1 MNVDLCKKFLRT
13 LEITDQGSLNKWMM
27 SNHPDKIPNFRNL
40 NFDLQKQFNDTFF
53 QVRDCFDK
61 VYGNQDQYDQ
71 YTQQTSPDYDDG
83 DDEFYSSPHHK
94 NRKADCLRKVENWSK
109 VRPYHIFD
117 SFQFDQELTKKDLP
131 IVSPKIRALLDKIK
145 YVDDSDLKVHGTY
158 FKHFIFTDLQGKTH
172 GSKIIASAL
181 LSEGYPSII
190 KDTSNMGINIDT
202 IETMSVDNN
211 TDQSSFGLISSSSVY
226 QKAFTETNKKDILK
240 VFNRPDNNYGQ
251 QMRIIIMD
259 SKFKEGVDL
268 FDVKYVH
275 ILEQPKSSAD
285 LTQVIGRATRYC
297 GQKGLNFVQNEGW
310 KIYVNIYKLYDEVHG
325 SKKKFF
331 YEKYKEALSINNM
344 TFDEGVIMEQVEK
357 LAMLASVDFELNRE
371 MHKKMLVDEVL
382 EIEMKNVEGGGT
394 VAAMDSLAEQMGKLT
409 ITDDGRNQ
417 QLIPTMSV
425 AEIQKHV
432 LNTYTKY
439 KYGPIV
445 IENACNISKDN
456 NRLIKLTNTQKFV
469 RDYLRPERHEKGLLL
484 WHSVGT
490 GKTCT
495 AIAVKSHFE
504 MASTNDGNKHMKEPF
519 HVFWVTKTNLV
530 GAETKNMYDS
540 VCHAYIRDAIKKNP
554 NLSKEELKELYSK
567 NTKNL
572 VIHSLSYRAFSN
584 LLEEK
589 NALGRSLANNDV
601 LRKTLVIIDEAHKLY
616 ADDFTEQ
623 EKPDVG
629 LITKKIHE
637 SYQKS
642 KGDSCKVLLMT
653 ATPMVNGISSFV
665 NLMNLIIEDPNKRFN
680 EGQFLKKLNEGFTQ
694 GQTYFNKRVGGLIS
708 YLNRKHDPSLF
719 AQPQIQTI
727 EVKMSKVP
735 EEKTY
740 EACMKNSK
748 AEYDLCVKQEKDR
761 VDQYNSQYTDKA
773 QANTGRVRAIDTEIK
788 KNNTEINALQKQM
801 ELEEKN
807 EDVKRKHKLQKLE
820 SVIKS
825 TETEMN
831 SLRTQIERLQAN
843 RRGLVVVP
851 GQNGGGEASK
861 KRPRAPESSDNN
873 LSQKKRA
880 VDMAQ
885 SKLQKCKEAY
895 DKHINAMTEREKK
908 YDGKKPQT
916 LTMINKGNELKQ
928 RVQASQDAFNLCQV
942 QFKEIQEI
950 INATKATDKV
960 ASSSSSS
967 SSIHT
972 PIDQSVAMESDN
984 TVAINQ
990 ISDQIQKL
998 SEKLIS
1004 YQNENDLRKKQIEAG
1019 QIQYQNRKAN
1029 QIENLRLKNQA
1040 LTQEKNNIMT
1050 KMGNS
1055 KHNQTVKPDLSA
1067 CTMRFNQAKTECTK
1081 KNKENELYQD
1091 IAFETC
1097 NSVSGGGRRGGLR
1110 HKTQKKNTKKNKDK
1124 VIKKRAKK

>member
-1 MNVDLCKKFLRT
+1 MNVDLCKKFLT
-13 LEITDQGSLNKWMM
+13 EQKITDQRSFHKWMKD
-27 SNHPDKIPNFRNL
+27 NHPDKIRNFS
-40 NFDLQKQFNDTFF
+40 QKNETEKEQKINTFI
-53 QVRDCFDK
+53 QVRECFDK
-61 VYGNQDQYDQ
+61 VYGNQ
-71 YTQQTSPDYDDG
+71 YTQQTLPDDDDYDN
-83 DDEFYSSPHHK
+83 ELSSSPHHK
-94 NRKADCLRKVENWSK
+94 NRKADCIRKVENWSK
-109 VRPYHIFD
+109 VRPHHIFD

-131 IVSPKIRALLDKIK
+131 IVSPKIKALLDKIK
-145 YVDDSDLKVHGTY
+145 YVDDSDLNVHGTY

-190 KDTSNMGINIDT
+190 KDTINVGINIDT

-211 TDQSSFGLISSSSVY
+211 TDQSRFGLISSSSVY

-251 QMRIIIMD
+251 QMRILIMD

-310 KIYVNIYKLYDEVHG
+310 KIHVNIYKLYDEVHG

-331 YEKYKEALSINNM
+331 YEKYKEALSINSV

-371 MHKKMLVDEVL
+371 MHKKMLVDEVR
-382 EIEMKNVEGGGT
+382 EIEMIDVKGGT
-394 VAAMDSLAEQMGKLT
+394 GVADMDYLT
-409 ITDDGRNQ
+409 KKMRTLKIDDDRNQ

-432 LNTYTKY
+432 LDTYTKY

-445 IENACNISKDN
+445 IENACNISKNN

-469 RDYLRPERHEKGLLL
+469 RDYLRPERPEKGLLL

-504 MASTNDGNKHMKEPF
+504 MASTNDGKHIKEPF

-554 NLSKEELKELYSK
+554 KLSKEELNKLYSN

-584 LLEEK
+584 LLQAK

-623 EKPDVG
+623 EKPDVE

-642 KGDSCKVLLMT
+642 KSNSCKVLLMT

-665 NLMNLIIEDPNKRFN
+665 NLMNLIIEDPSKRFN
-680 EGQFLKKLNEGFTQ
+680 EGQFLKKLREGFTQ
-694 GQTYFNKRVGGLIS
+694 GQRYFNKRVGGLIS

-735 EEKTY
+735 EEKTH
-740 EACMKNSK
+740 EACMKNAK

-773 QANTGRVRAIDTEIK
+773 QANTERLRYIDAEIK
-788 KNNTEINALQKQM
+788 KNTIDINKLQREM
-801 ELEEKN
+801 EVEEKR
-807 EDVKRKHKLQKLE
+807 EDSKRNQKLQKLE
-820 SVIKS
+820 SAFEA
-825 TETEMN
+825 TETKMN

-843 RRGLVVVP
+843 RRELVVGT
-851 GQNGGGEASK
+851 GQNGGGM
-861 KRPRAPESSDNN
+861 KRPRTPEESDSDNN

-895 DKHINAMTEREKK
+895 DKHINAMTERDKK

-916 LTMINKGNELKQ
+916 HTMINKGKELEQ
-928 RVQASQDAFNLCQV
+928 RVRVSQDAFNLCQV

-950 INATKATDKV
+950 INTTKATEKV

-984 TVAINQ
+984 TVAIDQ

-998 SEKLIS
+998 SEELIS
-1004 YQNENDLRKKQIEAG
+1004 YQNENALRTRQIEAG
-1019 QIQYQNRKAN
+1019 QIQYQNPKAN
-1029 QIENLRLKNQA
+1029 QIDNLTSKNQE
-1040 LTQEKNNIMT
+1040 LRREKSIIML

-1055 KHNQTVKPDLSA
+1055 KQNQTIKPDLRA
-1067 CTMRFNQAKTECTK
+1067 CTMRFNQANTECTNQ
-1081 KNKENELYQD
+1081 NKENELYQD
-1091 IAFETC
+1091 VAFETC
-1097 NSVSGGGRRGGLR
+1097 NAINGGGRRHKT

-1124 VIKKRAKK
+1124 VIKKRVKK